1 MKKCLSEEETA
12 ESDCG
17 ESTDESSEWREVRR
31 SCDREQPTTEW
42 PFLANSRARA
52 RPRPLPTPV
61 MSTVRLPA
69 PAVTTAALPTMFPPP
84 NDVVMASPLKLLV
97 VIGFAAPLIS
107 VYNYLFIFIFPSFF
121 DRFLLKGPKFSL
133 KLQT

>member
-12 ESDCG
+12 ESDGG

-42 PFLANSRARA
+42 PFLASSRARA

-97 VIGFAAPLIS
+97 VIGSRLHSFLCTII
-107 VYNYLFIFIFPSFF
+107 YLFLFFPP
-121 DRFLLKGPKFSL
+121 FLIGFY
-133 KLQT
+133 

>member
-12 ESDCG
+12 ESDSG

-42 PFLANSRARA
+42 PFLASSRARA

-69 PAVTTAALPTMFPPP
+69 PAVTAAALPTMFPPSSWP
-84 NDVVMASPLKLLV
+84 HHLR
-97 VIGFAAPLIS
+97 
-107 VYNYLFIFIFPSFF
+107 Y
-121 DRFLLKGPKFSL
+121 
-133 KLQT
+133 